1 MKRSL
6 AYIALAAI
14 GTTSVLAQS
23 NVTLYGRIN
32 TTVENQKFGTASAIT
47 VVQNNGSR
55 WGLKGTEDLGGGLKA
70 GFALESGFASDTG
83 TSSQTG
89 KIFGRRS
96 EVNLSGGFGMVRMGT
111 YNESAFDLTDDYTDN
126 HNHGTGTSANA
137 FWGGFGRLNNAV
149 GYISPSFGGL
159 TLHTNVQ
166 LKETKAAGA
175 KDIIDV
181 AADFAAGNFGLG
193 AGYVKRG
200 DGNLFA
206 VRANY
211 AIGGFGIAGYVASD
225 EDLSYA
231 KKATQVR
238 LSASYTI
245 GASEFHVNVG
255 QIGKR
260 KDVNESKA
268 TQATL
273 GYNYNLS
280 KRTKAYA
287 FLTKVDDGKAALYG
301 GDFRS
306 FALGIRHNF

>member
-6 AYIALAAI
+6 AFIALAAI
-14 GTTSVLAQS
+14 GSTSALAQS

-32 TTVENQKFGTASAIT
+32 TTVENQKIGTASAVT
-47 VVQNNGSR
+47 VVANNSSR
-55 WGLKGTEDLGGGLKA
+55 WGLKGSEDLGGGLKA
-70 GFALESGFASDTG
+70 GFALENGFASDTG
-83 TSSQTG
+83 VISQTG
-89 KIFGRRS
+89 KIFGRRA
-96 EVNLSGGFGMVRMGT
+96 EVNLSGGFGTVRMGT
-111 YNESAFDLTDDYTDN
+111 YNETAFDYTDDYTDN
-126 HNHGTGTSANA
+126 HNHGTGSSSNA

-149 GYISPSFGGL
+149 GYISPTFGGV
-159 TLHTNVQ
+159 TFYGNVQ
-166 LKETKAAGA
+166 LKESKAAGA
-175 KDIIDV
+175 KDIIDI
-181 AADFAAGNFGLG
+181 AADYAAGNFGLG
-193 AGYVKRG
+193 AGYVKKG
-200 DGNLFA
+200 DGNLVS

-211 AIGGFGIAGYVASD
+211 SIGGFGIAGYVASD

-260 KDVNESKA
+260 KDVADSKA
-268 TQATL
+268 TQATI

-287 FLTKVDDGKAALYG
+287 FVTKVDDGKAAVYG

-306 FALGIRHNF
+306 VALGVRHNF

>member
-6 AYIALAAI
+6 GLIALAAVAS
-14 GTTSVLAQS
+14 TSALAQS

-32 TTVENQKFGTASAIT
+32 TTVENQKAGTASAVT
-47 VVQNNGSR
+47 VLANNSSR
-55 WGLKGTEDLGGGLKA
+55 WGLKGSEDLGGGLKA

-83 TSSQTG
+83 TSSQAG
-89 KIFGRRS
+89 KIFGRRA
-96 EVNLSGGFGMVRMGT
+96 EVNLSGGFGTVRMGT
-111 YNESAFDLTDDYTDN
+111 YNETAFDFTDDYTDN
-126 HNHGTGTSANA
+126 HNHGTGSSANA

-149 GYISPSFGGL
+149 GYISPSLGGV
-159 TLHTNVQ
+159 TLYANVQ

-175 KDIIDV
+175 KDIIDI
-181 AADFAAGNFGLG
+181 AADYAAGNFGLG

-200 DGNLFA
+200 DGNLVA

-211 AIGGFGIAGYVASD
+211 AVGGFGIAGYVASD

-238 LSASYTI
+238 LSASYTV

-260 KDVNESKA
+260 KDVADSKA
-268 TQATL
+268 TQATI
-273 GYNYNLS
+273 GYNHNLS

-287 FLTKVDDGKAALYG
+287 FVTKVDDGKAAVYG

-306 FALGIRHNF
+306 VGLGIRHNF